1 MLLAPMTQELELVV
15 VAGRGAAPLR
25 FPLDRPLVTLGAA
38 EEAHVRI
45 ATLPREWAVLRADA
59 AGAMLRLL
67 ASGETRVLSVGERVL
82 LEGVELWL
90 ERPAVVDP
98 GLSAAPLAEAL
109 YDART
114 PDEALSGF
122 LDAVLRAS
130 SADGGAILLREGDDY
145 RVAIARNA
153 DGTIPRGAEV
163 LLSDTVVRE
172 VLSGGAA
179 VRVGDAQ
186 ATTRYA
192 NVPSVVAF
200 SLRSVLCVP
209 MSLHGKVLGAVFLG
223 KRDVR
228 APLSSRVA
236 EDVALIAK
244 MAVPLLA
251 RLRAGLETAA
261 APEDAILGE
270 SAPMLAVKRLVARI
284 APTDLG
290 VLISGETGTGK
301 EVVARAIHEASLRRA
316 KPMVAINCSAV
327 PESLLAAEL
336 FGAKRGAFT
345 GAVADRVGKIEQA
358 HGSTLFLD
366 EAGDMP
372 LAMQAALLR
381 VLEQREVVRVGENV
395 ARRVDFRLVCAT
407 HKDLDA
413 EVRAGRFREDL
424 LYRLR
429 EVTVPLPPLRERGSD
444 VLLLA
449 RTFLRQTEHQLGL
462 APHELGDD
470 VCALLLKHPWPGN
483 VRELRATMRRAAVL
497 ADARALRPSDLF
509 ETRAGGFSLPPP
521 AKSHPSLGDT
531 SRPLEQA
538 KDDFVR
544 RYVQAAIERAGG
556 DRQAAAD
563 ALGISLRSLYR
574 YVAR

>member
-1 MLLAPMTQELELVV
+1 MALALELVV
-15 VAGRGAAPLR
+15 VAGKGAAPLR
-25 FPLDRPLVTLGAA
+25 YRLERQLVTLGAA
-38 EEAHVRI
+38 EEAHVRL
-45 ATLPREWAVLRADA
+45 ATLPREWAVLRTDE

-67 ASGETRVLSVGERVL
+67 ASGETRMLAIGERVTID
-82 LEGVELWL
+82 GVELAL
-90 ERPAVVDP
+90 ERPAAVDT

-109 YDART
+109 ADAKT
-114 PDEALSGF
+114 PDDALSG
-122 LDAVLRAS
+122 LLGAVLAAS
-130 SADGGAILLREGDDY
+130 GADGGAILLREGADY
-145 RVAIARNA
+145 RVALARNA
-153 DGTIPRGAEV
+153 DGSVPAGAEV

-179 VRVGDAQ
+179 VRLGDAQ

-200 SLRSVLCVP
+200 ALRSVLCVP
-209 MSLHGKVLGAVFLG
+209 MTLHGKVLGAVFLG

-228 APLSSRVA
+228 SPLSARVA
-236 EDVALIAK
+236 EDVALVAK

-261 APEDAILGE
+261 APDDAILGD
-270 SAPMLAVKRLVARI
+270 SAPMQAVKRLVARV

-290 VLISGETGTGK
+290 VLLSGETGTGK
-301 EVVARAIHEASLRRA
+301 EVVARAIHEASLRRE

-345 GAVADRVGKIEQA
+345 GAVTDRVGKIEQA
-358 HGSTLFLD
+358 NGSTLFLD

-381 VLEQREVVRVGENV
+381 VLEQREVVRVGENQP
-395 ARRVDFRLVCAT
+395 RKVDFRLVCAT

-429 EVTVPLPPLRERGSD
+429 EVTVPLPPLRERGED

-449 RTFLRQTEHQLGL
+449 RVFLRQTEHQLGL
-462 APHELGDD
+462 EAHELSDE
-470 VCALLLKHPWPGN
+470 VCRMLRAHAWPGN
-483 VRELRATMRRAAVL
+483 VRELRASMRRAAVL
-497 ADARALRPSDLF
+497 ADTRTLRPKDLADV
-509 ETRAGGFSLPPP
+509 RGGG
-521 AKSHPSLGDT
+521 AKLAAPIADASLGDT
-531 SRPLEQA
+531 GRPLDAA

-544 RYVQAAIERAGG
+544 RYVQAVLERCGG

-574 YVAR
+574 YVAE